1 MMDVAI
7 LLIVINTLSAVF
19 ISIVMTRIW
28 QD

>member
-19 ISIVMTRIW
+19 ICIVMTCNW